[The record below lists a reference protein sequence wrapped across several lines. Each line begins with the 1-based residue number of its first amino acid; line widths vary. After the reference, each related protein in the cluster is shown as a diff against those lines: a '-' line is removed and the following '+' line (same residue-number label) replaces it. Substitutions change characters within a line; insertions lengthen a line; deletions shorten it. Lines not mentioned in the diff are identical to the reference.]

1 MYENILNAIYS
12 TPWAIVPS
20 KLEAII
26 ELVKLRAAG
35 VDTGYNAQASK
46 PRASKQGKIAIIP
59 VVGVISQRMN
69 MMTEFS
75 GGTSTELLKAQIAEA
90 INDPSV
96 KSIVM
101 DIDSPG
107 GSVYG
112 VSELSDFIYESRQKK
127 HITAVANSMA
137 ASAAY
142 WIGASAS
149 EFVVTPG
156 GDAGSI
162 GVYTAHQD
170 VSKLEESMG
179 VKTTLISAGK
189 KKVDGHPYEPLS
201 AEALA
206 DIQGRVDEY
215 YGEFIKSVARYRGTN
230 ADAVRNGFGQGSL
243 VSAKQALKEGMVD
256 RIATLDDVLAGM
268 GAVNL
273 RTAKVKLI

>member
-1 MYENILNAIYS
+1 MYEHILKAVYD

-20 KLEAII
+20 KLDAIV
-26 ELVKLRAAG
+26 ELIRLRAAG
-35 VDTGYNAQASK
+35 VDTGYNAQASR
-46 PRASKQGKIAIIP
+46 PRASKQGKIAVIP
-59 VVGVISQRMN
+59 MVGVVSQRMN
-69 MMTEFS
+69 MFSDFS
-75 GGTSTELLKAQIAEA
+75 GGTSTELLKSQITEA
-90 INDPSV
+90 INDPNV
-96 KSIVM
+96 KSIVL

-112 VSELSDFIYESRQKK
+112 VSELADFIYEARQKK

-142 WIGASAS
+142 WIGAAAS

-156 GDAGSI
+156 GDVGSI

-170 VSKLEESMG
+170 VSKLEESIG

-189 KKVDGHPYEPLS
+189 KKVSGNPYEPLND
-201 AEALA
+201 EAKA
-206 DIQGRVDEY
+206 DIQQRVDEY

-230 ADAVRNGFGQGSL
+230 ATAVQNGFGQGSI
-243 VSAKQALKEGMVD
+243 VSAKQAVKEGMVD